1 MDKKLLTE
9 QDIRTKFITP
19 ALLAA
24 GWDRDQQLREDVG
37 LTAGRIRVRSN
48 NMHARDKQTVLRAD
62 YVLYHKSYVP
72 LAVVEAKDNKHPI
85 GSGMQQALQYAVLLD
100 VPFAYSSNGDGF
112 IEHDLTQEN
121 GVLEREIGLHE
132 FPSPQELWRRYCRYK
147 GLEAPAQVSIAS
159 HPYYQSATSFEPRYY
174 QAVAINRVV
183 EAVAKGATRMMLVM
197 ATGTGKTQTAF
208 QIIHRLWRAGAKK
221 RILYLADRN
230 VLLDQ
235 PYRKD
240 FTPFGE
246 HMTWVKSH
254 QINKA
259 YEIYL
264 ALYQGLTSTDP
275 DAQAYREFS
284 PGFFDLIVVDECHR
298 GSAAVDS
305 AWRAI
310 LDYFPTAT
318 HLGLTATPREDAE
331 RSNADYF
338 GAPIYTYSLKQ
349 GIADGFLAP
358 YKVMRVQLDRD
369 EGWRPEQGHTDAG
382 GQLVPDREYNRADYD
397 RTLVLGKRTEAVA
410 RRVTEF
416 LKATDRNA
424 KTIVFCRDREHA
436 GRMRSALINL
446 NQGMVQQHP
455 HYVMQLTGEQPNIE
469 GWVEAFTDPKT
480 TYPVIA
486 TTSQLLTTGVDT
498 KTVKVIVL
506 DAPIASVTQFKQIIG
521 RGTRIDEDHGKAFF
535 TILDF
540 HHATRLFADP
550 LFDGE
555 PDNETEVLPGQ
566 PIRPGGG
573 EDDNPAQ
580 PPSPGGPRPGSNG
593 GDDDGPGPQGK
604 IYVND
609 VSVDIL
615 RERKL
620 YYTPDGK
627 LITES
632 LQDYTRQR
640 LRGKYAELD
649 VFIARWRAAD
659 TTRELQDELE
669 QQGLLL
675 DELREEAARPDLDLF
690 DLLCHVAYDAPPRT
704 RRERAE
710 QVRRRDYFT
719 RFGEP
724 ARQVLNLLLDKYTQH
739 GPDDLEAG
747 KVLQL
752 APFDALETPAQ
763 LVKRFGGRPQFET
776 ALKELMAGLYAA

>member
-1 MDKKLLTE
+1 VDKKQLTE

-24 GWDRDQQLREDVG
+24 GWDRDHQLREDVG

-48 NMHARDKQTVLRAD
+48 NMHTRDEKTVLRAD
-62 YVLYHKSYVP
+62 YVLYHQPNVP
-72 LAVVEAKDNKHPI
+72 LAVVEAKDNKHPL
-85 GSGMQQALQYAVLLD
+85 GGGMAQALQYAELLD

-112 IEHDLTQEN
+112 LERDFTQAH
-121 GVLEREIGLHE
+121 GVLEREITLAE
-132 FPSPQELWRRYCRYK
+132 FPSPQELWRRYCQHK
-147 GLEAPAQVSIAS
+147 GLAAPAQAQLAS
-159 HPYYQSATSFEPRYY
+159 QPYYQSATSFEPRYY

-183 EAVAKGATRMMLVM
+183 EAVAKGATRLLLVM

-208 QIIHRLWRAGAKK
+208 QIIHRLWKAGAKK
-221 RILYLADRN
+221 RILFLADRN
-230 VLLDQ
+230 VLLEQ
-235 PYRKD
+235 PFNKD
-240 FTPFGE
+240 FAPFGE

-254 QINKA
+254 QVNKA

-284 PGFFDLIVVDECHR
+284 PGFFDLIIVDECHR
-298 GSAAVDS
+298 GSAKADS

-331 RSNADYF
+331 SSNADYF
-338 GAPIYTYSLKQ
+338 GAPLYTYSLKQ
-349 GIADGFLAP
+349 GITDGFLAP
-358 YKVMRVQLDRD
+358 YKVVRVQLDRD
-369 EGWRPEQGHTDAG
+369 EGWRPAQGHLDANG
-382 GQLVPDREYNRADYD
+382 ELVPDREYDRADYD
-397 RTLVLGKRTEAVA
+397 RTLVLGRRTEAVA

-416 LKATDRNA
+416 LKATDRMA
-424 KTIVFCRDREHA
+424 KTIVFCQDREHA
-436 GRMRSALINL
+436 GRMRSALTNL
-446 NQGMVQQHP
+446 NVGKVLEHP
-455 HYVMQLTGEQPNIE
+455 QYVMQLTGEQPNIE
-469 GWVEAFTDPKT
+469 RLVEDFTNPDKLT
-480 TYPVIA
+480 PVIA

-498 KTVKVIVL
+498 KTVQVIVL
-506 DAPIASVTQFKQIIG
+506 DAPIASLTQFKQIIG
-521 RGTRIDEDHGKAFF
+521 RGTRIDEAHGKAFF

-540 HHATRLFADP
+540 RHATRLFADP
-550 LFDGE
+550 RFDGE
-555 PDNETEVLPGQ
+555 PDEEVEVLPGE
-566 PIRPGGG
+566 PLDPNSEPGHPGDPAGPRPGGG
-573 EDDNPAQ
+573 GSDNPAPV
-580 PPSPGGPRPGSNG
+580 PPA
-593 GDDDGPGPQGK
+593 K

-615 RERKL
+615 RERQL
-620 YYTPDGK
+620 YYTPDGR

-632 LQDYTRQR
+632 LEDYTRQR

-649 VFIARWRAAD
+649 AFVARWRAANNWQ
-659 TTRELQDELE
+659 ELQAELL

-675 DELREEAARPDLDLF
+675 DELRAEVNQPELDLF

-710 QVRRRDYFT
+710 RVRRQDYFA

-724 ARQVLNLLLDKYTQH
+724 ARQVLALLLDKYTRD
-739 GPDDLEAG
+739 GPDDLDDS

-752 APFDALETPAQ
+752 SPLNEHGTPTELA
-763 LVKRFGGRPQFET
+763 KRFGGAAGFRA
-776 ALKELMAGLYAA
+776 ALRELRQQLYQAA

>member
-24 GWDRDQQLREDVG
+24 GWDRDRQLREDVG

-48 NMHARDKQTVLRAD
+48 NMHTRDKQTILRAD
-62 YVLYHKSYVP
+62 YVLYHHPHMP
-72 LAVVEAKDNKHPI
+72 LAVVEAKDNKNPI
-85 GSGMQQALQYAVLLD
+85 GSGMQQALEYAALLD

-112 IEHDLTQEN
+112 IEHDLTQAK

-147 GLEAPAQVSIAS
+147 GLEAPEQVSVVS
-159 HPYYQSATSFEPRYY
+159 QPYYQSATSFEPRYY
-174 QAVAINRVV
+174 QTVAINRVV
-183 EAVAKGATRMMLVM
+183 EAVVKGATRMMLVM

-208 QIIHRLWRAGAKK
+208 QIIHRLWKAKAK
-221 RILYLADRN
+221 QRILYLADRN

-246 HMTWVKSH
+246 QMTWVKSH

-259 YEIYL
+259 FEIYL

-305 AWRAI
+305 SWRAI

-338 GAPIYTYSLKQ
+338 GPPIYTYSLKQ

-358 YKVMRVQLDRD
+358 YKVVRVQLDRD
-369 EGWRPEQGHTDAG
+369 ESWRPEQGHTDAD
-382 GQLVPDREYNRADYD
+382 GQLVPDREYNRTDYD
-397 RTLVLGKRTEAVA
+397 GPLVLGQRTVAVA

-416 LKATDRNA
+416 LKASGDRKA

-446 NQGMVQQHP
+446 NQGMVQDHP

-469 GWVEAFTDPKT
+469 GWVEKFTDPKT
-480 TYPVIA
+480 TYPVIV

-506 DAPIASVTQFKQIIG
+506 DAPIASITQFKQIIG

-540 HHATRLFADP
+540 RHATRLFADP
-550 LFDGE
+550 QFDGE
-555 PDNETEVLPGQ
+555 PEDVVEVPPSGSFRL
-566 PIRPGGG
+566 GG
-573 EDDNPAQ
+573 EDDT
-580 PPSPGGPRPGSNG
+580 PSPPHIPNSQPTGGGEEEQSGS
-593 GDDDGPGPQGK
+593 QGK

-615 RERKL
+615 RERKM
-620 YYTPDGK
+620 YYTPDGR

-649 VFIARWRAAD
+649 AFIARWRAAN
-659 TTRELQDELE
+659 TARELQTELE

-675 DELREEAARPDLDLF
+675 DELREEVSRPELDLL

-710 QVRRRDYFT
+710 QVRRRDYFA

-724 ARQVLNLLLDKYTQH
+724 ARQVLNLLLDKYTQD
-739 GPDDLEAG
+739 GPDDLEVG

-752 APFDALETPAQ
+752 APLDTLDTPAQ
-763 LVKRFGGRPQFET
+763 LVKRFGGRPQFEA